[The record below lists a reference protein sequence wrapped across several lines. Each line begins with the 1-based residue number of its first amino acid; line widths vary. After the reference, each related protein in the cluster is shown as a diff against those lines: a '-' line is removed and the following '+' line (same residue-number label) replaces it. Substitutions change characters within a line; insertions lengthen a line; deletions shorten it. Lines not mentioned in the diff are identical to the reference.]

1 MAFVSR
7 IPGAVR
13 SALAASSEA
22 NSLQPCGPTLKTM
35 SFDLSQAQKPSI
47 LRRLG
52 ALFYDA
58 LLLVAVLMV
67 ANAIIVIPYE
77 VINGHPVYESFIPL
91 TLMRIYLLGVI
102 GAFYVYFWTHGGQTL
117 GMKAW
122 RLQVIGQ
129 DGEAVGFN
137 AAVKRFLWSILSL
150 IPAGL
155 GLWWSLL
162 NRQGLAWHDSRSN
175 TRVVLL
181 PKSA

>member
-1 MAFVSR
+1 
-7 IPGAVR
+7 
-13 SALAASSEA
+13 
-22 NSLQPCGPTLKTM
+22 M
-35 SFDLSQAQKPSI
+35 SFDLSHAQKPSV

-58 LLLVAVLMV
+58 LLLLAVLMV
-67 ANAIIVIPYE
+67 ANAIVVIPYE
-77 VINGHPVYESFIPL
+77 VISGHPVYESFVPL
-91 TLMRIYLLGVI
+91 TLMRLYLLVVI

-122 RLQVIGQ
+122 RLQVIAQ

-137 AAVKRFLWSILSL
+137 AAVKRFAWSILSL

-155 GLWWSLL
+155 GLWWSLF